1 MTIESTS
8 RGEFHQESKKK
19 KMITQVLLSELTDI
33 ELVLRCQ
40 EHGHYDDR
48 PFQELMNRYQA
59 LIWRVC
65 YSSLHNPQDAEDL
78 TQEVFLKV
86 YRSLARFEGRSSF
99 KTWIYRIAINT
110 CRNEIRHR
118 SRRPQE
124 ASSAIEDMAD
134 LLPSASTTV
143 TDWQAQAQREQ
154 LAMALHALRPEELEI
169 VRLKDIE
176 ERPYADI
183 TSRLGISLS
192 AAKMRAQRARQALQT
207 HYVQITGEV
216 YAS

>member
-1 MTIESTS
+1 MMTQISL
-8 RGEFHQESKKK
+8 SK
-19 KMITQVLLSELTDI
+19 LTDL

-40 EHGHYDDR
+40 EAGNYDER
-48 PFQELMNRYQA
+48 PFQELMHRYQA

-86 YRSLARFEGRSSF
+86 YRSLAKFEGRSSF

-118 SRRPQE
+118 NRRPQE
-124 ASSAIEDMAD
+124 ASNAIEEMAD
-134 LLPSASTTV
+134 MLPAGSTTV

-154 LAMALHALRPEELEI
+154 LALALHSLRPEELEI
-169 VRLKDIE
+169 LRLKDIE

-183 TSRLGISLS
+183 TSKLGISLS

-207 HYVQITGEV
+207 RYVQMAGES
-216 YAS
+216 YAI

>member
-1 MTIESTS
+1 M
-8 RGEFHQESKKK
+8 
-19 KMITQVLLSELTDI
+19 MTQVSLSELTDL

-40 EHGHYDDR
+40 EHGQYDDR
-48 PFQELMNRYQA
+48 PFQELMQRYQA

-86 YRSLARFEGRSSF
+86 YRSLPKFEGRSSF

-124 ASSAIEDMAD
+124 AVSAVEDMAD
-134 LLPSASTTV
+134 MLPAATTTV
-143 TDWQAQAQREQ
+143 SEWQVRSQQEQ
-154 LAMALHALRPEELEI
+154 LALALQALRPEELEI
-169 VRLKDIE
+169 LRLKDIE

-183 TSRLGISLS
+183 TTQLGISLS
-192 AAKMRAQRARQALQT
+192 AAKMRAQRARRALQT
-207 HYVQITGEV
+207 HYVQMTGEA
-216 YAS
+216 YAV

>member
-1 MTIESTS
+1 LREYTPQQLLP
-8 RGEFHQESKKK
+8 GKVNKKE
-19 KMITQVLLSELTDI
+19 MRDQMSLSELSDL

-40 EHGHYDDR
+40 AHGQHDDR
-48 PFQELMNRYQA
+48 PFQELMHRYQA

-86 YRSLARFEGRSSF
+86 YRNLPKFEGRSSF

-118 SRRPQE
+118 KRRPQE
-124 ASSAIEDMAD
+124 AVKAVEDMAD

-143 TDWQAQAQREQ
+143 TEWQIRNQRQQ
-154 LAMALHALRPEELEI
+154 LALALRALRPEEIEI
-169 VRLKDIE
+169 LRLKDIE

-183 TSRLGISLS
+183 TDRLGISLS
-192 AAKMRAQRARQALQT
+192 AAKMRAQRARQALQAQ
-207 HYVQITGEV
+207 YVQMTGEQ
-216 YAS
+216 YAV